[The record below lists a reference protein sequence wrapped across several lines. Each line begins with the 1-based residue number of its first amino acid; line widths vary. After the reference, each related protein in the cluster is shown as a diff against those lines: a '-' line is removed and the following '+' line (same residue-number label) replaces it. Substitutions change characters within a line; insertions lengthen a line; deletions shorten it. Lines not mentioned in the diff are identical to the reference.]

1 MKALGFCVSVKHAE
15 YMAQKFNEVGIPAAH
30 LVGTDSSD
38 HRTEIMKNLMDDN
51 HELTTIFTVDL
62 FNEGIDIPNID
73 TLLMLRPTQSLTLFT
88 QQLGRGLRRSPQKS
102 VLTVLD
108 FVGHQNK
115 KFMIHQKYRA
125 FARNGFL
132 TVQDVENPTLPSGC
146 YFSLDKMTQDQVIK
160 KIRESL
166 TPTKN
171 VLVEKVKDYLEET
184 QQSSSDID
192 ARPTVIDFLDHYG
205 MEPQHIYGRTTQLSL
220 PGITKTVAMTWMS
233 LQAATGL
240 RPDLRTPFND
250 AVSVEVNK
258 RVKALSHVHD
268 PFRIK
273 AYVELLN
280 TDIPERDMSDE
291 QKRYAWMLL
300 FSIWPNAKWEG
311 SKEKFSLDEGLD
323 TLRVRRG
330 MLREVE
336 SLWQRN
342 SALDTNSTPSLF
354 EGEGIPLRTHAY
366 YSREELFAGLAGQEE
381 NFKVPGGVVSGVV
394 PFVPSNTTALLVT
407 LEKSEKH
414 FSPAT
419 MYKDYAI
426 SASEFAWDSQS
437 ATTPE
442 SPMGQLFQHHE
453 EQGRRIVL
461 FARQARENALGS
473 SPYMCLGT
481 VKYLS
486 HEGSKPMHIRWSL
499 DSPMPA
505 AMFQIAKIA
514 S

>member
-1 MKALGFCVSVKHAE
+1 
-15 YMAQKFNEVGIPAAH
+15 
-30 LVGTDSSD
+30 
-38 HRTEIMKNLMDDN
+38 MDDN

-115 KFMIHQKYRA
+115 KFIIHQKYRA

>member
-1 MKALGFCVSVKHAE
+1 
-15 YMAQKFNEVGIPAAH
+15 
-30 LVGTDSSD
+30 
-38 HRTEIMKNLMDDN
+38 
-51 HELTTIFTVDL
+51 
-62 FNEGIDIPNID
+62 
-73 TLLMLRPTQSLTLFT
+73 MLRPTQSLTLFT

-125 FARNGFL
+125 FARNGVL

-146 YFSLDKMTQDQVIK
+146 YFSLDEMTQDQVIK

-166 TPTKN
+166 APTQN

-205 MEPQHIYGRTTQLSL
+205 MEPQHSYGRPKIKLSL
-220 PGITKTVAMTWMS
+220 PGVTESVVITWTS
-233 LQAATGL
+233 LQDATGL
-240 RPDLRTPFND
+240 RSDLETLFND

-258 RVKALSHVHD
+258 RIRALSHVHD

-273 AYVELLN
+273 AYMELLN
-280 TDIPERDMSDE
+280 TGILEQDMSDE

-300 FSIWPNAKWEG
+300 FSIWPKAKWEG
-311 SKEKFSLDEGLD
+311 SKEKFSLDKGLD
-323 TLRVRRG
+323 ALRARRC

-342 SALDTNSTPSLF
+342 SVLDTTSPLPLF

-381 NFKVPGGVVSGVV
+381 NFKVPGSVVSGVV
-394 PFVPSNTTALLVT
+394 PFGSSNTTALLVT

-426 SASEFAWDSQS
+426 STSEFAWDSQS
-437 ATTPE
+437 ATAPE

-499 DSPMPA
+499 DRPMPA